1 MPRRPERA
9 SACAE
14 HLALDRRRLLLS
26 GAAASLT
33 LWAGIPRASAAG
45 RDPRLLVIVLRGGLD
60 GLALAAPAADP
71 DYVRLRGAQALSST
85 GEHPG
90 LPLDG
95 MFLLNPAMKHLH
107 ALYRKRQALI
117 VHATATPYRQRS
129 HFDGQDVLESGL
141 PGVGRSDAGWLNRAL
156 SAVKSDGRANPKG
169 LAIGAVVPLVIRGP
183 APVLSWIPQVI
194 GMPLRD
200 STVAR
205 LMDLYAEADPALA
218 NAFADGMAI
227 ERLGGGAA
235 DASRIGSPVVAAS
248 APAPPDQ
255 RFRRFIETATV
266 AARFMSNADGP
277 RIGALSYD
285 GWDTHAN
292 EGVLAG
298 QLANRL
304 SGLDAAIQAL
314 ATGMGAA
321 WKDTVAVIVTEFG
334 RTARING
341 TEGTDH
347 GTATAA
353 VLVGGALA
361 GERVIADWPGLAER
375 ALHEGRDLRPTRD
388 LRTVLKGVLR
398 DHLGVPTGTLSSS
411 VFPSSAAVTPLGGL
425 LASV

>member
-1 MPRRPERA
+1 MTRRTIQP

-14 HLALDRRRLLLS
+14 QLALDRRSLLLGG
-26 GAAASLT
+26 GAATLSL
-33 LWAGIPRASAAG
+33 WGGIPRAIAAG
-45 RDPRLLVIVLRGGLD
+45 RDPRLLVVVLRGGLD

-71 DYVRLRGAQALSST
+71 DYARLRGAQALAAS
-85 GEHPG
+85 GERPG

-95 MFLLNPAMKHLH
+95 FFLLNPAMKHLH
-107 ALYRKRQALI
+107 ALYQKRQALI

-129 HFDGQDVLESGL
+129 HFDGQDMLESGL
-141 PGVGRSDAGWLNRAL
+141 PTVGRAESGWLNRAI
-156 SAVKSDGRANPKG
+156 SGMSTNGRANPKG
-169 LAIGAVVPLVIRGP
+169 LAMGAVVPLVIRGP

-194 GMPLRD
+194 GMPLRE
-200 STVAR
+200 STVTR

-218 NAFADGMAI
+218 KAFADGMAI
-227 ERLGGGAA
+227 ERLGSA
-235 DASRIGSPVVAAS
+235 
-248 APAPPDQ
+248 APAPASSSTPANGQPGPDQ
-255 RFRRFIETATV
+255 RFRRFIETAKV
-266 AARFMSNADGP
+266 AARFMSSADGP

-304 SGLDAAIQAL
+304 SGLDAAIEAF
-314 ATGMGAA
+314 AVGMGAA
-321 WKDTVAVIVTEFG
+321 WKDTVAIVVTEFG

-353 VLVGGALA
+353 ILVGGALA
-361 GERVIADWPGLAER
+361 GGRVIADWPGLSER
-375 ALHEGRDLRPTRD
+375 SLHEGRDLKPTRD

-398 DHLGVPTGTLSSS
+398 DHLGIPAEALGSG
-411 VFPSSAAVTPLGGL
+411 VFPSSGKVVALDGL
-425 LASV
+425 LASA